1 MKMAAGLLGR
11 KLGMTRLFDESGVQV
26 PVTIIEAGP
35 CHVSQVKTIES
46 DGYNAVQ
53 LAFEQIKAR
62 SSTMPVIGHD
72 GNAGL
77 DPQRYHREI
86 RVTDQEVTN
95 YELGQKLTV
104 ESLEAVKFVD
114 VIGTSK
120 GKGTAGVM
128 KRWGFKGMSAS
139 HGTERKHRHPGSV
152 GGRSSNAGTGRP
164 KKGGKKSGRMGNQR
178 STVRSLE
185 VIATDKDKNLLMVK
199 GAVPGANNG
208 LLLIREAIRLYKSK
222 GKAD

>member
-1 MKMAAGLLGR
+1 MAAGLLGR

>member
-1 MKMAAGLLGR
+1 MAAGLLGR

-164 KKGGKKSGRMGNQR
+164 KKGGKKIRPYGK
-178 STVRSLE
+178 STQHR
-185 VIATDKDKNLLMVK
+185 A
-199 GAVPGANNG
+199 
-208 LLLIREAIRLYKSK
+208 
-222 GKAD
+222 

>member
-86 RVTDQEVTN
+86 RVTDKEVTN